1 MEATPVSEV
10 LVIGGGMAGAIAAL
24 SAKRRG
30 ASVVLAR
37 RSLGATAL
45 SSGAIDVA
53 PDPTA
58 PSGDLK
64 SHLIDPQKA
73 AREVA
78 RTRPHHPYAVLQE
91 KLPRLLEALHFAAQQ
106 LSGLIGPPL
115 AVNALLPS
123 PLGTVKPSAMGQLSQ
138 VGADLT
144 SLPPVIAVV
153 QLSLNPS
160 YDARM
165 VSRGIEAAA
174 RSIGRTI
181 SATVVESHYFHA
193 IEDALRSP
201 YELAELFDRPGALE
215 GFAQDLQPRLPP
227 AAQALLLPP
236 VLGRRA
242 AALASKLSELLGGI
256 RCAEMLSAAPSVP
269 GLRLQQSLDDALA
282 RERIELVETEVSRE
296 PVAGV
301 LRLRLGA
308 GRVVEPG
315 ACVLATGKFIGGGI
329 VRDASFRESLLSL
342 PVYAGGRRVQ
352 DEYIGDL
359 LAEDVRGDQQA
370 FRAGVRIDSSLRPL
384 GTDGLPFHPR
394 LYAAGSV
401 ISGYD
406 PAADKTGLGVAIFT
420 GYLAGEAAASF

>member
-1 MEATPVSEV
+1 M
-10 LVIGGGMAGAIAAL
+10 
-24 SAKRRG
+24 
-30 ASVVLAR
+30 VVAR

-45 SSGAIDVA
+45 SSGAVDVA

-64 SHLIDPQKA
+64 SHLIDPQRA

-91 KLPRLLEALHFAAQQ
+91 KLPRLLEALNFAAEQ

-138 VGADLT
+138 VGADLA

-153 QLSLNPS
+153 QLSFNPS

-174 RSIGRTI
+174 RSIGRNI
-181 SATVVESHYFHA
+181 SATVVESGYFHA

-215 GFAQDLQPRLPP
+215 GFAKDLQPRLPP

-236 VLGRRA
+236 ILGRRA
-242 AALASKLSELLGGI
+242 ATLASKLSELLGGI
-256 RCAEMLSAAPSVP
+256 RCAEILSAAPSVP

-282 RERIELVETEVSRE
+282 RDRIELVETEVNRE
-296 PVAGV
+296 PMAGV
-301 LRLRLGA
+301 FRLGT
-308 GRVVEPG
+308 GRVVEPS

-329 VRDASFRESLLSL
+329 VRDESFREALLSL

-384 GTDGLPFHPR
+384 GADGLPFHPR

-406 PAADKTGLGVAIFT
+406 PAGDKTGLGVAIFT